1 MEFATVTETMAFF
14 DLLIPGSY
22 EGVQLH
28 LLQRTVMNAR
38 KRWLE
43 LAVGFA
49 NLSPFDPHPVN
60 FSVTHIFQRKEKW
73 YFW

>member
-1 MEFATVTETMAFF
+1 MEFATVTEAMAFF

-22 EGVQLH
+22 EGVQSH

-38 KRWLE
+38 IRWLE
-43 LAVGFA
+43 LAVGFT
-49 NLSPFDPHPVN
+49 NLSPFDPHPVI